1 MAHLA
6 RRFNDLCSNAANI
19 VTRRE
24 GLEPV
29 EFATLAS
36 VHDAPGNDSRRLAER
51 IGVPTAKALR
61 YLKHLEDRGLIQRK
75 TSKGPRGPGTYEISS
90 QGTKLLL
97 SIRPEVFEAMERVT
111 ASLSNDER
119 ETLRELL
126 VRVIK
131 ANEAKNK
138 AE

>member
-6 RRFNDLCSNAANI
+6 RRFHDLCGDAAMKI
-19 VTRRE
+19 TSKVD
-24 GLEPV
+24 LEPV

-36 VHDAPGNDSRRLAER
+36 IHDAAQIDTHRLTER

-61 YLKHLEDRGLIQRK
+61 YLKHLEARGLIQRMAA
-75 TSKGPRGPGTYEISS
+75 KGAKGPGTYEITS
-90 QGTKLLL
+90 QGTKVLL
-97 SIRPEVFEAMERVT
+97 SVRPEIFEAMERVT
-111 ASLSNDER
+111 ASLSNDEQ

-131 ANEAKNK
+131 ANEAKDK
-138 AE
+138 A